1 MRLLK
6 KIMAASLDD
15 LNSGNVR
22 MELFQPA

>member
-15 LNSGNVR
+15 LNFGNVR
-22 MELFQPA
+22 MELF

>member
-6 KIMAASLDD
+6 KITAASFDD

-22 MELFQPA
+22 MELF

>member
-6 KIMAASLDD
+6 KITAASLDD

-22 MELFQPA
+22 MELF

>member
-6 KIMAASLDD
+6 KITAASFDD

-22 MELFQPA
+22 VELF

>member
-6 KIMAASLDD
+6 KITAASFDD

-22 MELFQPA
+22 VELL

>member
-6 KIMAASLDD
+6 KITAASLDD

-22 MELFQPA
+22 VELF